1 MTFSSKK
8 IAKMGAR
15 LCDYVASGFMPDE
28 LNVWDKPR
36 RYVRKKFV
44 WTRTVERSET
54 SINIILDFVGTG
66 LVPVQIKKEDSHP

>member
-1 MTFSSKK
+1 
-8 IAKMGAR
+8 
-15 LCDYVASGFMPDE
+15 MPDE

-36 RYVRKKFV
+36 RYVRKMFV
-44 WTRTVERSET
+44 WTRSVERSET